1 MSPDKRMA
9 VKTKT
14 AAKAAKPKAPVKTPR
29 MEEAVSVSVQPPRQP
44 VSIAQPQSML
54 AISDSKQEGR
64 YVYGIIQAK
73 DQLLFGK
80 MGIGGTGEQVY
91 TVAHGDISAVV
102 SKTPVFIFDPTAR
115 MRWPTNT

>member
-29 MEEAVSVSVQPPRQP
+29 TEEAVSVSVQPPRQP

-54 AISDSKQEGR
+54 AISDSKQ
-64 YVYGIIQAK
+64 
-73 DQLLFGK
+73 
-80 MGIGGTGEQVY
+80 
-91 TVAHGDISAVV
+91 
-102 SKTPVFIFDPTAR
+102 
-115 MRWPTNT
+115 